1 MTITNINLNSFSY
14 EIFIGENI
22 LGKITDFTHNYD
34 KILLLTNTTV
44 GKIYSDSILNNL
56 PNEKT
61 LTFEI
66 PDGEEYKSFETSM
79 EIFTF
84 LIKNNFSRKSL
95 IICMGGGVVCD
106 LGGFVASNFMR
117 GIDFLQVPTSLLA
130 QVDASIG
137 GKVAINH
144 PLGKNLIG
152 AFKQPIGVIIDTNFL
167 RTLSIEEFYSGMGE
181 VIKHGILNDTQN
193 YLHFLEENHENILNL
208 NPETLEKMI
217 SISCNIKKEFVEKD
231 EFENGE
237 RAFLNLG
244 HTYAHALESI
254 FNYKNIS
261 HGKAVSKGI
270 IFEMYIA
277 KELGYI
283 TQEYIDRF
291 LKIFNLLKIDSHPI
305 YFKDKT
311 LLNAM
316 KKDKKNSYENI
327 NFILFTGDKFETI
340 SVDPKIICKVNSL
353 FKDRILK
360 GVIDIGTNSC
370 RLFIA
375 EIEKK
380 DNNISIVTPL
390 YKDLEVSRLGKNLNQ
405 TGVLSEES
413 IKKTFSIIKK
423 FKVKTKSMGV
433 SELVAFA
440 TSATRE
446 ANNGIQFVQSLKSE
460 FDLNTIVI
468 PGEIEAK
475 MSFNG
480 NSSIYSGK
488 IATIDVGGGSSEI
501 TIGD

>member
-208 NPETLEKMI
+208 NP
-217 SISCNIKKEFVEKD
+217 
-231 EFENGE
+231 
-237 RAFLNLG
+237 
-244 HTYAHALESI
+244 
-254 FNYKNIS
+254 
-261 HGKAVSKGI
+261 
-270 IFEMYIA
+270 
-277 KELGYI
+277 
-283 TQEYIDRF
+283 
-291 LKIFNLLKIDSHPI
+291 
-305 YFKDKT
+305 
-311 LLNAM
+311 
-316 KKDKKNSYENI
+316 
-327 NFILFTGDKFETI
+327 
-340 SVDPKIICKVNSL
+340 
-353 FKDRILK
+353 
-360 GVIDIGTNSC
+360 
-370 RLFIA
+370 
-375 EIEKK
+375 
-380 DNNISIVTPL
+380 
-390 YKDLEVSRLGKNLNQ
+390 
-405 TGVLSEES
+405 
-413 IKKTFSIIKK
+413 
-423 FKVKTKSMGV
+423 
-433 SELVAFA
+433 
-440 TSATRE
+440 
-446 ANNGIQFVQSLKSE
+446 
-460 FDLNTIVI
+460 
-468 PGEIEAK
+468 
-475 MSFNG
+475 
-480 NSSIYSGK
+480 
-488 IATIDVGGGSSEI
+488 
-501 TIGD
+501 